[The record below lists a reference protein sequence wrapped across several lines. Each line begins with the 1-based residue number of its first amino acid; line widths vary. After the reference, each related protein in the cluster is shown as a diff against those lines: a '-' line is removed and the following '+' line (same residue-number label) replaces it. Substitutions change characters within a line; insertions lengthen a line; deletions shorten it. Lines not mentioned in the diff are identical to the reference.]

1 ICDTC
6 GQKFKSRGLAAH
18 QKACRRDTLRMQE
31 DRERQN
37 ARAALQDAPDDH
49 VLPPAFQQD
58 DIRTEYH
65 PRSGIPTK
73 TNRFG
78 DFRCHT
84 NTAHSQVPQNTTPWE
99 PFGSRIDFD
108 FAELILKA
116 NLTKLQTNELISLIR
131 RTAFER
137 LSVTDYD
144 GICKM
149 WDAASPRHANFKK
162 EVISV
167 PHRDQEHNFD
177 VWYRPLWD
185 WACDLLKDPRLGPH
199 FVFDAQRLYK
209 YDGQD
214 FVRFFD
220 EPWTANAFWDSQS
233 SLPKDEGKP
242 FAFIIYADKAKLSSF
257 GRQKAYPVIARCANL
272 PVGIRNGEGFGGGR
286 LVGWLPIVEEEKQYS
301 GTQSFV
307 NFKNVVWHELFKCL
321 LKSLASLSKTG
332 FCVKCWDAIERLFYP
347 LILILSA
354 DYEEQCV
361 MTLIRGTKC
370 KFPCPVCLVPRE
382 ELGNVLTSYP
392 LRTTMSTQAT
402 LQEARSFARQEDKEK
417 LLMSRGLR
425 DVDNAFSDVAHTDV
439 HSAVSFD
446 RLHVNNEGNFSDHL
460 WTQFQEQVK
469 SIGRRTQSKIDEYF
483 DSMPRWRNINHFN
496 HVMDISFSDGSKY
509 EDISKLIVFAAH
521 DVIDRTSHAL
531 PYLLLRCIRQYVNVD
546 MYAALKVHTSETIA
560 EGRRAIQEFTRLL
573 DQYSAKDDSGKNW
586 AYPKRHAHTHL
597 FDDIEAKGATRN
609 TNTKPN
615 EKCHGPIRRIYLR
628 RTNFK
633 NIAEQVLRLDHRF
646 LIAHSIHLDIE
657 DYDDLIISQSDH
669 LRLDS
674 EDDNEQPNNDSDN
687 TFHVKLG
694 AAQEEQ
700 TFAAVEQLHANDSA
714 FNRFRIKLAKFLSDS
729 LPVHGIPLPGGKRL
743 KFVPDET
750 VTEHRFIK
758 VNYESI
764 VDWRTT
770 TDYLRCSPSFH
781 NFPRY
786 DCVIIQAQAGVIF
799 GRLLM
804 LFTCVVDGRTHPV
817 ALVHPY
823 DAPVGQRSLTDN
835 HFQFWRVRERP
846 RISSEFFSVHSIIR
860 GAALAEDHSVR
871 GDYLVIDTIDT
882 DMFLRMKSM
891 HKSAGH

>member
-1 ICDTC
+1 MPPERTSICNTC

-18 QKACRRDTLRMQE
+18 QKACRRDTIRMQE
-31 DRERQN
+31 DCERQN
-37 ARAALQDAPDDH
+37 ARAGDPGSITTARCVTRFDSL
-49 VLPPAFQQD
+49 FNGFQD

-65 PRSGIPTK
+65 PRSGIPIK
-73 TNRFG
+73 TDHFA
-78 DFRCHT
+78 DFRCH
-84 NTAHSQVPQNTTPWE
+84 AAAPSLICENTTPWE
-99 PFGSRIDFD
+99 PFTSRIDFD
-108 FAELILKA
+108 FAELVLKA

-131 RTAFER
+131 CSALER
-137 LSVTDYD
+137 FSVTDYD
-144 GICKM
+144 GICKL
-149 WDAASPRHANFKK
+149 WDAASSRHAKFKK

-167 PHRDQEHNFD
+167 PHRDQEHDFD

-199 FVFDAQRLYK
+199 FMFDAQRLYK
-209 YDGQD
+209 
-214 FVRFFD
+214 F
-220 EPWTANAFWDSQS
+220 ECSNN
-233 SLPKDEGKP
+233 DEGKP

-272 PVGIRNGEGFGGGR
+272 PVGIHNGEGFGGGC
-286 LVGWLPIVEEEKQYS
+286 LVGWLLIVEEDRQYS

-307 NFKNVVWHELFKCL
+307 NFKNVMWHKSFKCL
-321 LKSLASLSKTG
+321 LKSLALLSKTG
-332 FCVKCWDAIERLFYP
+332 FWVKCWDGIERLFYP

-361 MTLIRGTKC
+361 MSLIRGTKC

-392 LRTTMSTQAT
+392 LRTSASTQAT
-402 LQEARSFARQEDKEK
+402 LREARNFVRQEDKEK
-417 LLMSRGLR
+417 VLMSRGLR
-425 DVDNAFSDVAHTDV
+425 DVDNTFSDVAHMDV

-460 WTQFQEQVK
+460 WTQFQEHVK
-469 SIGRRTQSKIDEYF
+469 SIGRQTQSQINVYF

-521 DVIDRTSHAL
+521 DVIDRATHAL
-531 PYLLLRCIRQYVNVD
+531 PYLLLRCICEYVNID
-546 MYAALKVHTSETIA
+546 MYAALEVHTSETIV
-560 EGRRAIQEFTRLL
+560 EGHQAIKEFTQLL

-586 AYPKRHAHTHL
+586 AYPKWHTHAHL
-597 FDDIEAKGATRN
+597 FDDIKVKGATCN

-646 LIAHSIHLDIE
+646 LIAHSIRLDIE
-657 DYDDLIISQSDH
+657 DYDDLITSQNDP

-674 EDDNEQPNNDSDN
+674 EDNERPNNDSDA
-687 TFHVKLG
+687 TLHIKLG
-694 AAQEEQ
+694 AAQKEQ
-700 TFAAVEQLHANDSA
+700 TFATLEQLHANDNA
-714 FNRFRIKLAKFLSDS
+714 FNRFRIKLANFLSDS
-729 LPVHGIPLPGGKRL
+729 LPAHGIPMQVIK
-743 KFVPDET
+743 
-750 VTEHRFIK
+750 HRFIK

-770 TDYLRCSPSFH
+770 VDYLRCSPLFH

-786 DCVIIQAQAGVIF
+786 DCIILQTQAGVIF
-799 GRLLM
+799 GCLLM
-804 LFTCVVDGRTHPV
+804 LFTCVMDGQTHPV

-823 DAPVGQRSLTDN
+823 DAPVGQCSLKDK
-835 HFQFWRVRERP
+835 HFQFW
-846 RISSEFFSVHSIIR
+846 ISSEFFSVHSIIR
-860 GAALAEDHSVR
+860 GAALAEDHSIQ
-871 GDYLVIDTIDT
+871 GDYLVINTIDT
-882 DMFLRMKSM
+882 DMFLHMKLM
-891 HKSAGH
+891 HKSAGHLE

>member
-1 ICDTC
+1 MIS
-6 GQKFKSRGLAAH
+6 GQ
-18 QKACRRDTLRMQE
+18 
-31 DRERQN
+31 
-37 ARAALQDAPDDH
+37 
-49 VLPPAFQQD
+49 
-58 DIRTEYH
+58 YH

-73 TNRFG
+73 TDHFA
-78 DFRCHT
+78 DFRC
-84 NTAHSQVPQNTTPWE
+84 NTAAPSLAPENTTPWE
-99 PFGSRIDFD
+99 PFSSRIDFD

-116 NLTKLQTNELISLIR
+116 NLTKLQTNELIGLIR
-131 RTAFER
+131 RAALER
-137 LSVTDYD
+137 FSVTDYD
-144 GICKM
+144 GICKL
-149 WDAASPRHANFKK
+149 WDAASSRHAKFKK

-199 FVFDAQRLYK
+199 FVFNAQRLYK
-209 YDGQD
+209 FDGQN

-220 EPWTANAFWDSQS
+220 EPWTANAFWDCQS

-257 GRQKAYPVIARCANL
+257 GRQKAYPIIARCANL

-286 LVGWLPIVEEEKQYS
+286 LVGWLPIVEEDRKYS

-307 NFKNVVWHELFKCL
+307 NFKNVVWHKSFKRL
-321 LKSLASLSKTG
+321 LKSIALLSKTG
-332 FCVKCWDAIERLFYP
+332 CWVMCWDNIKRLFYP

-361 MTLIRGTKC
+361 MALIRGTKC
-370 KFPCPVCLVPRE
+370 KCPCPVCLVPRE

-392 LRTTMSTQAT
+392 LRTSASVQAT
-402 LQEARSFARQEDKEK
+402 ITEARSFSQQEDKEK
-417 LLMSRGLR
+417 LLMSQGLR

-460 WTQFQEQVK
+460 WTQFQEHIK
-469 SIGRRTQSKIDEYF
+469 SVGRQIQSEIDVHF
-483 DSMPRWRNINHFN
+483 DSMPRWRNINHFK

-521 DVIDRTSHAL
+521 DVIDRGTHTL
-531 PYLLLRCIRQYVNVD
+531 PYLLLRCIREYVNID
-546 MYAALKVHTSETIA
+546 MYAALEVHTSETIA
-560 EGRRAIQEFTRLL
+560 AGCLAITEFTQLL
-573 DQYSAKDDSGKNW
+573 ERYSTKDDSGKNW
-586 AYPKRHAHTHL
+586 AYPKRHAYAHL

-609 TNTKPN
+609 TNTKQN

-633 NIAEQVLRLDHRF
+633 NIAEQVLRLNHRF
-646 LIAHSIHLDIE
+646 LIAHSIRLDIE
-657 DYDDLIISQSDH
+657 DYDDLIASQKDPLYLSGADNDED
-669 LRLDS
+669 LD
-674 EDDNEQPNNDSDN
+674 NDLDV
-687 TFHVKLG
+687 TLHVKLG
-694 AAQEEQ
+694 AAQNEQ
-700 TFAAVEQLHANDSA
+700 TFAALEQEHASDNA
-714 FNRFRIKLAKFLSDS
+714 FNRFRIKLANFLSDS
-729 LPVHGIPLPGGKRL
+729 LPAHGIPLPGGKRI
-743 KFVPDET
+743 KFMPDET
-750 VTEHRFIK
+750 VTEHRFVK

-764 VDWRTT
+764 VDWRTA

-786 DCVIIQAQAGVIF
+786 DCIILQTQARVIF

-804 LFTCVVDGRTHPV
+804 LFTCVVDGQTHPV

-823 DAPVGQRSLTDN
+823 DALVGQHSLKDK
-835 HFQFWRVRERP
+835 HFQFWRVHQRP

-860 GAALAEDHSVR
+860 GAALAEDHSIQ

-882 DMFLRMKSM
+882 DMFLRMKVM
-891 HKSAGH
+891 HKSAGHVE

>member
-1 ICDTC
+1 MPPERTSICETC
-6 GQKFKSRGLAAH
+6 RQKFKSRGLAAH
-18 QKACRRDTLRMQE
+18 QKACRRDATRMQE
-31 DRERQN
+31 DLERQN
-37 ARAALQDAPDDH
+37 ARAGLSNDH
-49 VLPPAFQQD
+49 VLPPAIQQD

-73 TNRFG
+73 TDHFA
-78 DFRCHT
+78 DFRC
-84 NTAHSQVPQNTTPWE
+84 NTAAPSLAPENTTPWE
-99 PFGSRIDFD
+99 PFSSRIDFD

-116 NLTKLQTNELISLIR
+116 NLTKLQTNELIGLIR
-131 RTAFER
+131 RAALER
-137 LSVTDYD
+137 FSVTDYD
-144 GICKM
+144 GICKL
-149 WDAASPRHANFKK
+149 WDAASSRHAKFKK

-209 YDGQD
+209 FDGQD

-220 EPWTANAFWDSQS
+220 EPWTANAFWDCQS

-286 LVGWLPIVEEEKQYS
+286 LVGWLPIVEEDRKYS

-307 NFKNVVWHELFKCL
+307 NFKNVVWHESFKRL
-321 LKSLASLSKTG
+321 LKSIALLSKTG
-332 FCVKCWDAIERLFYP
+332 CWVMCWDNIKRLFYP

-361 MTLIRGTKC
+361 MALIRGTKC
-370 KFPCPVCLVPRE
+370 KCPCPVCLVPRE

-392 LRTTMSTQAT
+392 LRTSAF
-402 LQEARSFARQEDKEK
+402 SRQEDKEK
-417 LLMSRGLR
+417 LLMSQGLR

-460 WTQFQEQVK
+460 WTQFQEHIK
-469 SIGRRTQSKIDEYF
+469 SVGRQIQSEIDVHF
-483 DSMPRWRNINHFN
+483 DLMPRWRNINHFK

-521 DVIDRTSHAL
+521 DIIDRGTHTL
-531 PYLLLRCIRQYVNVD
+531 PYLLLRCIREYVNID
-546 MYAALKVHTSETIA
+546 MYAALEVHTSETIA
-560 EGRRAIQEFTRLL
+560 AGRLAITEFTQLL
-573 DQYSAKDDSGKNW
+573 ERYSAKDDSGKNW
-586 AYPKRHAHTHL
+586 AYPKRHAYAHL
-597 FDDIEAKGATRN
+597 FDDIEAKGATQN

-615 EKCHGPIRRIYLR
+615 EKCHGPIRQIYLR

-646 LIAHSIHLDIE
+646 LIAHSIRLDIE
-657 DYDDLIISQSDH
+657 DYDDLIVSQKDPSYLSGVDNDED
-669 LRLDS
+669 LD
-674 EDDNEQPNNDSDN
+674 NDLDV
-687 TFHVKLG
+687 TLHVKLG
-694 AAQEEQ
+694 AAQNEQ
-700 TFAAVEQLHANDSA
+700 TFAALEQEHASDNA
-714 FNRFRIKLAKFLSDS
+714 FNRMQ
-729 LPVHGIPLPGGKRL
+729 
-743 KFVPDET
+743 
-750 VTEHRFIK
+750 VTEHRFVK

-764 VDWRTT
+764 VDWRTA

-786 DCVIIQAQAGVIF
+786 DCVILQTQAGVIF

-804 LFTCVVDGRTHPV
+804 LFTCVVDGQTHPV

-823 DAPVGQRSLTDN
+823 DALVGQRSLKDK
-835 HFQFWRVRERP
+835 HFQFWRVRQRP
-846 RISSEFFSVHSIIR
+846 RISSEFFSVHSIIC
-860 GAALAEDHSVR
+860 GAALAEDHSIQ

-882 DMFLRMKSM
+882 DMFLCMKVM
-891 HKSAGH
+891 HKSAGHVE

>member
-1 ICDTC
+1 MHGPTFD
-6 GQKFKSRGLAAH
+6 
-18 QKACRRDTLRMQE
+18 DYVNPDE
-31 DRERQN
+31 
-37 ARAALQDAPDDH
+37 ALQDAPDDH

-73 TNRFG
+73 TNRLG

-307 NFKNVVWHELFKCL
+307 NFKNVVWHESFKCL

-483 DSMPRWRNINHFN
+483 DSMPH
-496 HVMDISFSDGSKY
+496 
-509 EDISKLIVFAAH
+509 ISKLIVFAAH

-546 MYAALKVHTSETIA
+546 MYAALEVHTSETIA

-646 LIAHSIHLDIE
+646 LIAHSIRLDIE

-714 FNRFRIKLAKFLSDS
+714 FNRFRIKLANFLSDS

-891 HKSAGH
+891 HKSAGHPA

>member
-1 ICDTC
+1 MPPERTSICETC
-6 GQKFKSRGLAAH
+6 SQKFKSRGLAAH
-18 QKACRRDTLRMQE
+18 QKACRRDAIRMQE
-31 DRERQN
+31 DLERQN
-37 ARAALQDAPDDH
+37 ARAGASQGFHAAPAACEPTFDDSEYVHLDELGGLSNDH
-49 VLPPAFQQD
+49 VLPPAIQQD

-65 PRSGIPTK
+65 PHSGIPTK
-73 TNRFG
+73 TDHFA

-84 NTAHSQVPQNTTPWE
+84 AAPSLVSENTTPWE
-99 PFGSRIDFD
+99 PFSSRIDFD

-116 NLTKLQTNELISLIR
+116 NLTKLQTNELIGLIR
-131 RTAFER
+131 RAVLER
-137 LSVTDYD
+137 FSVTDYD
-144 GICKM
+144 GICKL
-149 WDAASPRHANFKK
+149 WDAASSRHAKFKK

-209 YDGQD
+209 FDGQD

-220 EPWTANAFWDSQS
+220 EPWTANAFWNSQS

-257 GRQKAYPVIARCANL
+257 GRQKAYPV
-272 PVGIRNGEGFGGGR
+272 
-286 LVGWLPIVEEEKQYS
+286 EEDKQYS

-307 NFKNVVWHELFKCL
+307 NFKNVVWHESFKCL
-321 LKSLASLSKTG
+321 LKSIALLSKTG
-332 FCVKCWDAIERLFYP
+332 CWVTCWDNIKRLFYP

-361 MTLIRGTKC
+361 MALIRGTKC
-370 KFPCPVCLVPRE
+370 KCPCPVCLVPRE

-392 LRTTMSTQAT
+392 LRTSASMQAT
-402 LQEARSFARQEDKEK
+402 IAEARSFSRQEDKEK
-417 LLMSRGLR
+417 LLKSRGLR

-446 RLHVNNEGNFSDHL
+446 RLH
-460 WTQFQEQVK
+460 FQERIK
-469 SIGRRTQSKIDEYF
+469 SVGRQIQSKIDLH
-483 DSMPRWRNINHFN
+483 WRNINHFN

-521 DVIDRTSHAL
+521 DVIDRGTHAL
-531 PYLLLRCIRQYVNVD
+531 PYLLLRCIQ
-546 MYAALKVHTSETIA
+546 TIA
-560 EGRRAIQEFTRLL
+560 AGRLAIMEFTQLL
-573 DQYSAKDDSGKNW
+573 DRYSAKDDSGKNW
-586 AYPKRHAHTHL
+586 AYPKRHAYAHL
-597 FDDIEAKGATRN
+597 FDDIELKGATRN

-615 EKCHGPIRRIYLR
+615 EKCHGPIRRIYLQ

-646 LIAHSIHLDIE
+646 LIAHSIRLDIE
-657 DYDDLIISQSDH
+657 DYDDLIASRKDPSYSNSADNDEH
-669 LRLDS
+669 LDNDLDT
-674 EDDNEQPNNDSDN
+674 

-694 AAQEEQ
+694 AAQNEQ
-700 TFAAVEQLHANDSA
+700 TFAALEQEHANDNA
-714 FNRFRIKLAKFLSDS
+714 FNRFRIKLADFLSDS
-729 LPVHGIPLPGGKRL
+729 LPAHGIPLPGGKRI
-743 KFVPDET
+743 KFMPDET
-750 VTEHRFIK
+750 VTKHRFVK
-758 VNYESI
+758 VNFESI

-786 DCVIIQAQAGVIF
+786 DCVILQTQAGVIF

-804 LFTCVVDGRTHPV
+804 LFTCVVDGQTHPV

-823 DAPVGQRSLTDN
+823 DAPVGQRSLKDK
-835 HFQFWRVRERP
+835 HFQFWRVRQRP

-860 GAALAEDHSVR
+860 GAALVEDHSIP

-882 DMFLRMKSM
+882 DMFLRMKVM
-891 HKSAGH
+891 HKSAGHVE